1 MGAVYHSGP
10 RYGIIL
16 AKERIMSDDS
26 VVWDNSFSVGFDPID
41 DQHKVLVG
49 MTNEMFQA
57 CEQGVIAAD
66 MAFLQI
72 IQKALGYAETHF
84 SDEEGYLRE
93 VNYPYLD
100 EQKEQ
105 HEDFVAEVQKS
116 IEEFEA
122 GNIEPIYLARFLKNW
137 LLNHIAVY
145 DKKYA
150 PYLTKP

>member
-1 MGAVYHSGP
+1 MN
-10 RYGIIL
+10 
-16 AKERIMSDDS
+16 EDS
-26 VVWDNSFSVGFDPID
+26 VTWDNSFSVGFDPID
-41 DQHKVLVG
+41 EQHKELVK
-49 MTNEMFQA
+49 MTNELFEA
-57 CEQGVIAAD
+57 CKQGVIAAD

-72 IQKALGYAETHF
+72 IQKALAYAETHF
-84 SDEEGYLRE
+84 ADEEEYLSE

-100 EQKEQ
+100 EQKDQ

-122 GNIEPIYLARFLKNW
+122 GNTEPIYLARFLKTW

-150 PYLTKP
+150 PYLAKR

>member
-1 MGAVYHSGP
+1 
-10 RYGIIL
+10 
-16 AKERIMSDDS
+16 MSDDS

-122 GNIEPIYLARFLKNW
+122 GNIEPVYLARYLKKW

-145 DKKYA
+145 DKKYS
-150 PYLTKP
+150 PYLAKS

>member
-1 MGAVYHSGP
+1 
-10 RYGIIL
+10 
-16 AKERIMSDDS
+16 MSDDS

-122 GNIEPIYLARFLKNW
+122 GNIEPIYLARFLKKW

-150 PYLTKP
+150 PFLAKP

>member
-1 MGAVYHSGP
+1 MN
-10 RYGIIL
+10 
-16 AKERIMSDDS
+16 EDS

-41 DQHKVLVG
+41 EQHKVLVR

-72 IQKALGYAETHF
+72 IQKALEYAETHF
-84 SDEEGYLRE
+84 TYEEDYLSE
-93 VNYPYLD
+93 VNYPHLD

-122 GNIEPIYLARFLKNW
+122 GNIEPIFLARFLKKW

-150 PYLTKP
+150 PYLGK

>member
-1 MGAVYHSGP
+1 
-10 RYGIIL
+10 
-16 AKERIMSDDS
+16 MSDDS

-72 IQKALGYAETHF
+72 IQKALDYAETHF
-84 SDEEGYLRE
+84 ADEEEYLSE
-93 VNYPYLD
+93 ANYPYLD

-105 HEDFVAEVQKS
+105 HEAFVAEVQKS

-122 GNIEPIYLARFLKNW
+122 GNIEPIYLARFLKKW
-137 LLNHIAVY
+137 LLNHIAVF

-150 PYLTKP
+150 PYITKLRP